1 MEVTRDVILDLLP
14 MYLAN
19 EVSADTRSLIEK
31 FLETDR
37 ELANIVK
44 HSAEMGLPRDI
55 PVPLT
60 QDDNLKAFKKAKRKI
75 LLRTIILA
83 ALILFIVALILYMFF
98 TPVD

>member
-1 MEVTRDVILDLLP
+1 MKITRNVILDLLP

-19 EVSADTRSLIEK
+19 EVSADTRDLIEK
-31 FLETDR
+31 YLETDQ

-75 LLRTIILA
+75 LLRSIILA
-83 ALILFIVALILYMFF
+83 ALGVFIMALILYMYFIP
-98 TPVD
+98 TE

>member
-1 MEVTRDVILDLLP
+1 MEITRNVILDLLP

-19 EVSADTRSLIEK
+19 EVSEDTRNLIEK
-31 FLETDR
+31 YLETDQ

-60 QDDNLKAFKKAKRKI
+60 RDDNLKAFKKAKWRI
-75 LLRTIILA
+75 LLRSIILA
-83 ALILFIVALILYMFF
+83 VLIFLMAVTLYMFF
-98 TPVD
+98 TPPG